1 MERFKLLAPVD
12 SIIVDQKLD
21 ANHVV
26 TKLIVEPTSIAC
38 KSWKKNCVHLP
49 ENPKNQICSVVFAVT
64 ITVSPQSKENPSLW
78 ENKFQ
83 VCTVFMFQ

>member
-21 ANHVV
+21 VNYVV
-26 TKLIVEPTSIAC
+26 TKLIVELTSIAC
-38 KSWKKNCVHLP
+38 KSWKNCVHLP
-49 ENPKNQICSVVFAVT
+49 ENPKYQITYSVVFAET
-64 ITVSPQSKENPSLW
+64 ITVSPQSKANPSLW

-83 VCTVFMFQ
+83 VCFYFNK